1 MNKIFTKIYSSEKL
15 PFMQLRYSNSNKH
28 YKKHF
33 HSSFSL
39 GINKEGISVY
49 SNQNKKFIL
58 DKNRLSIMNPYEVHS
73 CNSCGNTLNKYYM
86 MYLDTSWCTKI
97 QNIINNNIE
106 DFVAVDKKLLES
118 KEFYNRFLDL
128 CEFIYENNSIE
139 EKENELIEFFLDFF
153 GLYLKEDEVKAKDEN
168 FETIKAFIHENYKEN
183 ITLKDL
189 SDKFD
194 LNEYYIIRL
203 FKKHLNITP
212 HSYLLNLRVNHA
224 RVCLKEG
231 MSIVETALECG
242 FYDQSHLHR
251 NFLNFVA
258 TTPKEYQLNFVQ

>member
-1 MNKIFTKIYSSEKL
+1 MNKIFTKIYSNDEL
-15 PFMQLRYSNSNKH
+15 PYMQLRYSNSNKH

-39 GINKEGISVY
+39 GINKEGISIY

-86 MYLDTSWCTKI
+86 MYLDTSWCLKI
-97 QNIINNNIE
+97 QKVINNDITK
-106 DFVAVDKKLLES
+106 FVALDKKLLES
-118 KEFYNRFLDL
+118 KEFYIRFLNL
-128 CEFIYENNSIE
+128 CEFIYEDNSLE

-153 GLYLKEDEVKAKDEN
+153 ALYLKEDEELKTDKN
-168 FETIKAFIHENYKEN
+168 FEEIKAFIDENYKEN
-183 ITLKDL
+183 ITLKDI
-189 SDKFD
+189 SDNFD

-231 MSIVETALECG
+231 MSIVDTALECG